1 MIRLTSTNNMTKV
14 KINILETNYSENLR
28 GTILSDDSL
37 TNTLSKSEK
46 IKISQLLNIKINKS
60 KSIEDK
66 KIFHDILDSLN
77 LRISK
82 EINDARDE
90 IFMLNSQELNWLRRY
105 PDDKWVEYLVYRY
118 KFRLFPKRKILTN
131 FPPYLLI
138 EPTSV
143 CNLRC
148 IMCFQVDTSFTKK
161 KYMGMMPWDIF
172 TKAVDEASEKGCKA
186 ITLASRG
193 EPTLHPKLPKMIKYI
208 SDKGILD
215 LKINTN
221 ATKLNDKLSYAILEN
236 NVSELVF
243 SVDAGTKETYE
254 QIRVLG
260 KFDKVL
266 NNIKNFNKI
275 RSNYFK
281 KSACITRISGV
292 KVKKEQNIDQMVSFW
307 EKYVD
312 EVSIKPA
319 TPRWDSY
326 NNKPIKITKS
336 CNQLWERMYV
346 WYDGKINPCDFDY
359 KSFLSVGNIK
369 NNSLEEIWNSN
380 EYNSLRKKHIEKKR
394 SDCFPC
400 DRCPL

>member
-1 MIRLTSTNNMTKV
+1 
-14 KINILETNYSENLR
+14 
-28 GTILSDDSL
+28 
-37 TNTLSKSEK
+37 
-46 IKISQLLNIKINKS
+46 
-60 KSIEDK
+60 
-66 KIFHDILDSLN
+66 
-77 LRISK
+77 
-82 EINDARDE
+82 
-90 IFMLNSQELNWLRRY
+90 
-105 PDDKWVEYLVYRY
+105 
-118 KFRLFPKRKILTN
+118 
-131 FPPYLLI
+131 
-138 EPTSV
+138 
-143 CNLRC
+143 
-148 IMCFQVDTSFTKK
+148 
-161 KYMGMMPWDIF
+161 MGMMPWDIF

-221 ATKLNDKLSYAILEN
+221 ATKLNDKLSHAILEN

-281 KSACITRISGV
+281 KSGCITRISGV

-336 CNQLWERMYV
+336 CSQLWERMYV